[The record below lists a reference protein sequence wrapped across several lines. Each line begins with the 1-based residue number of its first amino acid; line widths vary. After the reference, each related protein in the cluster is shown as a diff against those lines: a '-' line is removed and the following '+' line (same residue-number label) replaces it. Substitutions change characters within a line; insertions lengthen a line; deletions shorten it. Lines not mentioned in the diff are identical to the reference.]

1 MPTLTDRAML
11 VTLSVK
17 QWTASKHD
25 KTVSRE
31 VATAHSSDVNMG
43 RYNKQLLAKTALE
56 KIKRAAGAARN
67 EHYYR
72 TLPWSDEG
80 FRMLSSAGYFEYAEK
95 MRALQGDFDTAV
107 SEFLQNYPQYV
118 DDARAKLNGLF
129 NPTDYPSEK
138 EMRGKFSLGFNVC
151 PVPTA
156 SDFRVDLGDAET
168 AKVKAEI
175 QAATDATVKAAMSD
189 AFDRVRKVIAHMA
202 ESLQNYAVGPDGTK
216 NPFRDSLVSN
226 VCDMAQILPTLNV
239 TGDPAL
245 DQIARDITANL
256 CRHSAE
262 DLRTSDWKRAET
274 ASRAQ
279 EILAKMSSYV

>member
-11 VTLSVK
+11 VSLTIK
-17 QWTASKHD
+17 QWTAAKHD
-25 KTVSRE
+25 KAVSRE
-31 VATAHSSDVNMG
+31 VATSHNSDVTMG

-56 KIKRAAGAARN
+56 KIKRAAGAART

-80 FRMLSSAGYFEYAEK
+80 FRMLSSAGYFDYSDK
-95 MRALQGDFDTAV
+95 MRALQNDFDAAV
-107 SEFLQNYPQYV
+107 TEFIQNYPQYV
-118 DDARAKLNGLF
+118 QDARARLNGLF
-129 NPTDYPSEK
+129 KAEDYPSEK
-138 EMRGKFSLGFNVC
+138 EMRSKFSLGFNVC

-168 AKVKAEI
+168 ARVRAEI
-175 QAATDATVKAAMSD
+175 QAATDATVKTAMSD

-202 ESLQNYAVGPDGTK
+202 ESLRNYAVTPDGVQ
-216 NPFRDSLVSN
+216 NAFRDSLVGN
-226 VCDMAQILPTLNV
+226 VCDMAAILPTLNV

-256 CRHSAE
+256 CQHSAE
-262 DLRTSDWKRAET
+262 DLRTSEWKRADT
-274 ASRAQ
+274 ARRAE
-279 EILAKMSSYV
+279 EILASMEAYV